1 MVLAGLA
8 HITKGM
14 FDNSYILLPPFN
26 EQDRIV
32 SKLDE
37 LFTKLDAGVEE
48 LKKLKIHV
56 KHYRQSVL
64 KFAFEG
70 KLTEKWRTKNK
81 NKIEPTAKLL
91 IKINEERKKTLG
103 NKYKEPELLNDNDLP
118 LTPKGWMW
126 VLLDALIKEIQYGT
140 SEKASKSGEGIPV
153 IRMGNIQDS
162 KLVYNSMKYFP
173 LSYAQKSKYLLEDGD
188 VLFNRTNSAELVGK
202 SAVYKSSLPV
212 SVFASYLIRIKL
224 YQDSYKPDFLNYF
237 INSEIGKNYI
247 KSVVSQQVGQANV
260 NGSKLKNMPVP
271 LLSTIE
277 QQQIVSEIE
286 RHFSIADEAEK
297 IIEQSLNQAERIRQS
312 ILKKAFE
319 GKLVPQDP
327 NDEPT
332 EKLLERIKKNQINI
346 INKK

>member
-1 MVLAGLA
+1 
-8 HITKGM
+8 
-14 FDNSYILLPPFN
+14 
-26 EQDRIV
+26 
-32 SKLDE
+32 
-37 LFTKLDAGVEE
+37 
-48 LKKLKIHV
+48 
-56 KHYRQSVL
+56 
-64 KFAFEG
+64 
-70 KLTEKWRTKNK
+70 
-81 NKIEPTAKLL
+81 
-91 IKINEERKKTLG
+91 
-103 NKYKEPELLNDNDLP
+103 
-118 LTPKGWMW
+118 
-126 VLLDALIKEIQYGT
+126 
-140 SEKASKSGEGIPV
+140 
-153 IRMGNIQDS
+153 
-162 KLVYNSMKYFP
+162 MKYFP